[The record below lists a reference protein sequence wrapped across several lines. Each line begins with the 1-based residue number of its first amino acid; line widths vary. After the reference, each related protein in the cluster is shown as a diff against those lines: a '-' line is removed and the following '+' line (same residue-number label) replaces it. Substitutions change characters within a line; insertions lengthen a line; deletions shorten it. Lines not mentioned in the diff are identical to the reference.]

1 MREYMLMAGLIGTLT
16 LGMENPLIILCESK
30 KTFTVK
36 QIQDAYLKFAHWR
49 IIPSKEN
56 EKFLSENLFA
66 LSINW
71 TDQLGVVG
79 LTLAKT
85 LIEKGANPHYTH
97 IEEEELVTKGR
108 KMIVSYTYTAA
119 RVAKGKLLDYLQA
132 FESDTNDE

>member
-1 MREYMLMAGLIGTLT
+1 MLMAGLIGTLT

-71 TDQLGVVG
+71 SDQLGVVG

-97 IEEEELVTKGR
+97 IEEEELATKSR
-108 KMIVSYTYTAA
+108 KMIVSYTQTPA
-119 RVAKGKLLDYLQA
+119 RVARGKLQEYLKAYDLDL
-132 FESDTNDE
+132 EDGW